1 MIDGKYRY
9 VRLDADQNVITL
21 INEIDEVIKIAE
33 NENFI
38 ISKVLYDF
46 ASDEINEAAALEL
59 DKLVLI
65 LQKNKHVGVELS
77 SHTDSK
83 GTDARNMKLS
93 QRRADAAVNYVVTKG
108 IDAAKIIAKGF
119 GESMPVAPNEL
130 NGKDNPEGRAKNR
143 RTEFKVIKLN

>member
-1 MIDGKYRY
+1 M
-9 VRLDADQNVITL
+9 
-21 INEIDEVIKIAE
+21 
-33 NENFI
+33 
-38 ISKVLYDF
+38 
-46 ASDEINEAAALEL
+46 
-59 DKLVLI
+59 I